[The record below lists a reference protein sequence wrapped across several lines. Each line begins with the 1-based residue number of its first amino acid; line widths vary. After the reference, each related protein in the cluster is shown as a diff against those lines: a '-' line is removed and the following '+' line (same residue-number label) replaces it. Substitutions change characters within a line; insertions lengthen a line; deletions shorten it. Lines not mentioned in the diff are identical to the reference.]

1 MLGLL
6 VLFFIK
12 TILVIVPLTVTFLAV
27 RRLLRSKSGNAWLY
41 AVTSMFAAITTVG
54 VAPWAFGLG
63 ESHWVFFVFACMSPA
78 VWIAVAILCN
88 ATRSVEY
95 VDDVEWAL
103 RNLSDLWDLFG
114 PRRTGSDRHDALILS
129 DPVWPDN
136 PVPVFR
142 HSRAVA
148 VTTPPPASDAQL
160 SEEALAEERADTARR
175 ILSVAR
181 SMRRNPSSD
190 SRRIKL
196 LPPPHANGDTNL
208 PFLKSS
214 RSV

>member
-1 MLGLL
+1 MLELL

-41 AVTSMFAAITTVG
+41 AVTSMFAGITTVG

-63 ESHWVFFVFACMSPA
+63 ASHWVFFVFACMSPA

-88 ATRSVEY
+88 ATRSIEY

-103 RNLSDLWDLFG
+103 RNLSDLWDLLG
-114 PRRTGSDRHDALILS
+114 PRRASSDRFDTLILS
-129 DPVWPDN
+129 NPRWPDE

-142 HSRAVA
+142 HSRAVTA
-148 VTTPPPASDAQL
+148 PTHAPPSDAEQL
-160 SEEALAEERADTARR
+160 EEALAEERADTARR
-175 ILSVAR
+175 ILNVAR

-196 LPPPHANGDTNL
+196 LPPPRASGDTDL

>member
-41 AVTSMFAAITTVG
+41 AVTSMFAAITTAG
-54 VAPWAFGLG
+54 VAPWAFGFG
-63 ESHWVFFVFACMSPA
+63 ASHWVFFVFACMSPA

-103 RNLSDLWDLFG
+103 RNLGDLWDLFST
-114 PRRTGSDRHDALILS
+114 RRASSDRHDTLILS
-129 DPVWPDN
+129 DPLWPDE

-142 HSRAVA
+142 HSRAVTT
-148 VTTPPPASDAQL
+148 TTPAPPSDAQL
-160 SEEALAEERADTARR
+160 LEEALVAERADTARK
-175 ILSVAR
+175 IINVAR

-196 LPPPHANGDTNL
+196 LPPPRADGDTEL
-208 PFLKSS
+208 PFLKPS